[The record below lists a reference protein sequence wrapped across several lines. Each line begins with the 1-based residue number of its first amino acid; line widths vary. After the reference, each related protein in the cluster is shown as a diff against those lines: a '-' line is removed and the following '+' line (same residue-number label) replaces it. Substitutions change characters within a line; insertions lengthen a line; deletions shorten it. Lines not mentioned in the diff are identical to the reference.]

1 MFKNSDMAAVK
12 LGLDKIYKNLTQELT
27 YESYKI
33 ALIGNL
39 EKIQAT
45 NTLGTKTIH
54 YFKDDRGE
62 DLFKDTLNRKEVCQR
77 IR

>member
-39 EKIQAT
+39 VKNSSNQYTWNQKQFIILKTIGEKIY
-45 NTLGTKTIH
+45 LKTH
-54 YFKDDRGE
+54 STEKKFV
-62 DLFKDTLNRKEVCQR
+62 KE
-77 IR
+77 

>member
-1 MFKNSDMAAVK
+1 MFKNSDIAAVK

-39 EKIQAT
+39 VKNSSNQYTWIK
-45 NTLGTKTIH
+45 NNS
-54 YFKDDRGE
+54 
-62 DLFKDTLNRKEVCQR
+62 LF
-77 IR
+77 